1 MKRVCLVGC
10 GRIARVH
17 ARNLRGRV
25 RLSAFSRRPGQAQDL
40 LAACG
45 GGEVFPD
52 WDAVLGEP
60 DLAAVVICTPPEAHV
75 AQASTALAA
84 GKSVLLEKPACLD
97 TAGLAVLTAAA
108 EAQPETFLMVA
119 ENYYYKPLLAR
130 LRACVTAGR
139 LGRLERLWVGK
150 QTQQA
155 VTDWRSHHGALLEG
169 GIHFVAL
176 IGGVL
181 EACGAWEPLAV
192 QAEFPTRVADQPERR
207 SRLELRYPDSMVAM
221 LDYAW
226 DRPARLRGV
235 GQHSHLLGAR
245 GSVTFESNGLY
256 GWGGNLGTG
265 VWLATQGDLMG
276 YQAMTRDFLACLDEP
291 GRQPFSDL
299 RRASRDLRVVFA
311 AYGTAAAPTL
321 APGAGGPASS

>member
-25 RLSAFSRRPGQAQDL
+25 RLSAFSRQPGHARDL
-40 LAACG
+40 LATCG
-45 GGEVFPD
+45 GGDVIPD
-52 WDAVLGEP
+52 WEAVLGAP
-60 DLAAVVICTPPEAHV
+60 DLAAVVICTPPEAH
-75 AQASTALAA
+75 ADQASAALAA

-97 TAGLAVLTAAA
+97 ADGLAVLTAAA
-108 EAQPETFLMVA
+108 AARPDAFLMVA

-130 LRACVTAGR
+130 LQTCVSAGR
-139 LGRLERLWVGK
+139 IGRPQRLLVGK
-150 QTQQA
+150 HTQQA
-155 VTDWRSHHGALLEG
+155 VTDWRSRHGALLEG

-192 QAEFPTRVADQPERR
+192 RAAFPTRVADRPERQ
-207 SRLELRYPDSMVAM
+207 SRLELHYPDNMVAV

-226 DRPARLRGV
+226 DRPTWLRGV

-256 GWGGNLGTG
+256 GWGRSPGPG

-276 YQAMTRDFLACLDEP
+276 YQAMTRDFLACLDQP

-299 RRASRDLRVVFA
+299 RRAARDLRVVFS
-311 AYGTAAAPTL
+311 AYGTAAAPTPE
-321 APGAGGPASS
+321 ADATGQTSS